1 MKTYI
6 NNSKIKVVMY
16 LYPIIY
22 NNSNFTQNYDDDI
35 VASVSHDK
43 SGYHTN
49 VNPNRIIN
57 GPLSEPGEPLEAP
70 INDEWEHFI
79 EDCKFLIKELDF
91 TIISS
96 NRSTDSEKSEYIIVF
111 GMKDKPCG
119 TLVYELRLSD
129 HPFDATFP
137 EELKDAALQY
147 LKINNILDGTAT
159 KAGIDFQIE
168 KVTVGSVQN
177 DSWERAFN
185 RLYIRLKQIKNKIM
199 IRLKTRGD
207 T

>member
-1 MKTYI
+1 
-6 NNSKIKVVMY
+6 
-16 LYPIIY
+16 
-22 NNSNFTQNYDDDI
+22 
-35 VASVSHDK
+35 
-43 SGYHTN
+43 
-49 VNPNRIIN
+49 
-57 GPLSEPGEPLEAP
+57 
-70 INDEWEHFI
+70 
-79 EDCKFLIKELDF
+79 
-91 TIISS
+91 
-96 NRSTDSEKSEYIIVF
+96 
-111 GMKDKPCG
+111 MKDKPCG
-119 TLVYELRLSD
+119 TLVYELRLSN

-199 IRLKTRGD
+199 IRLKTKGD